1 MTFPQ
6 SLIRSMRKK
15 ARSEIAKGRNAALIK
30 SKFLIRMIN
39 VVGIALNAETS
50 NIKVVCL
57 HFVPQISCL
66 FTIFPIYV
74 SVSEYECKE
83 CPLGHR
89 SERNDTSYIC
99 VEIEAVSLFC
109 AFIFFPGK
117 STK

>member
-1 MTFPQ
+1 
-6 SLIRSMRKK
+6 MRKK

-66 FTIFPIYV
+66 FTIFFLFTFQCPSTNV
-74 SVSEYECKE
+74 RSV
-83 CPLGHR
+83 PWG
-89 SERNDTSYIC
+89 
-99 VEIEAVSLFC
+99 IEVNEMIRHTFASKL
-109 AFIFFPGK
+109 K
-117 STK
+117 L